1 MGLLDGTTHQE
12 YYQGNDFG
20 NYQFV
25 SLKDIINQFMIVY
38 VGDQKLIKKCSQVD
52 VAFHAQR
59 ALAELSFDTFKSVKA
74 QQIELPPTLIM
85 PLPHDYVNY
94 TKLSTVDSGG
104 IKHPLYPTKH
114 TSNPFEIRQNT
125 GGLRSYQFLA
135 GDEAIVNNDFSAVGA
150 DQGGFGGSE
159 AENWNR
165 IAAKLFGSNYG
176 SGVGILD
183 GKVMWSYATLNG
195 FGSGGWGQTSV
206 MYQQLDTTGLNVVD
220 VTADGV
226 TSDITYTTGGG
237 AGTAVGT
244 IRFGLTTQ
252 NPALVGTQSVDADG
266 NPIVIPNL
274 NNHPT
279 YTYATTASY
288 NAGLT
293 FEQSPFF
300 SPDFF
305 DIGYIEWTGTE
316 SSTKTIENLNIQN
329 YNTIY
334 IVALSFVEVTTP
346 LSGGFVLKPA
356 SLTQSTSGGTITG
369 TGNIN
374 SLDNLSITNSYA
386 STSLSRAR
394 NSNKSST
401 WNNYKSITPSENN
414 NDDYEDDVYW
424 PYEGERYGLEPSHA
438 QVNGSFYI
446 DQLLGNIH
454 FSSNISGKTVILDYI
469 SDSLGTNEE
478 MQVHK
483 FAEEAMYRWI
493 LHAIASSYMYTQQVV
508 PRLKKEKFA
517 AIRQAKLRL
526 SNLKLEELTQILRG
540 KSKQIKH

>member
-1 MGLLDGTTHQE
+1 MGLLDGQTHQE

-38 VGDQKLIKKCSQVD
+38 VGDQKIIKKCSQID
-52 VAFHAQR
+52 VGFHAQR

-74 QQIELPPTLIM
+74 QQIEVAPTLIM

-94 TKLSTVDSGG
+94 TKLSSVDSSG

-114 TSNPFEIRQNT
+114 TSNPFEIKQNS

-135 GDEAIVNNDFSAVGA
+135 GDEAIVNNDFSNVGD

-165 IAAKLFGSNYG
+165 ISDKIFGSNFG
-176 SGVGILD
+176 SGVGVLD
-183 GKVMWSYATLNG
+183 GKVMWSYSTHNG
-195 FGSGGWGQTSV
+195 FGGNNWGKTGV
-206 MYQQLDTTGLNVVD
+206 LYQQLDTTGLNVVD
-220 VTADGV
+220 VSADGV
-226 TSDITYTTGGG
+226 TSDITYANTSANTNT
-237 AGTAVGT
+237 GTATGT
-244 IRFGLTTQ
+244 VRFGLTTQ
-252 NPALVGTQSVDADG
+252 NPALIT
-266 NPIVIPNL
+266 NL

-279 YTYATTASY
+279 YTYPANHAY
-288 NAGLT
+288 NPGET
-293 FEQSPFF
+293 YEQSPFF
-300 SPDFF
+300 TPDFF
-305 DIGYIEWTGTE
+305 DIGYLEWTGNDT
-316 SSTKTIENLNIQN
+316 STKTIENINIQD
-329 YNTIY
+329 YDTIY
-334 IVALSFVEVTTP
+334 IVALSFVEATTG
-346 LSGGFVLKPA
+346 LENSFVLKPS
-356 SLTQSTSGGTITG
+356 SLTASTVGSITG

-401 WNNYKSITPSENN
+401 WNNYKSLTPSENN
-414 NDDYEDDVYW
+414 NDDYEDNVYW
-424 PYEGERYGLEPSHA
+424 PYEGERYGLDPSHA

-446 DQLLGNIH
+446 DETLGNIH

-478 MQVHK
+478 MKVHK
-483 FAEEAMYRWI
+483 FAEEAMYRYI
-493 LHAIASSYMYTQQVV
+493 LHAIAAGQMMTQQIV

-526 SNLKLEELTQILRG
+526 SNIKLEELTQILRG

>member
-25 SLKDIINQFMIVY
+25 SLRDIINQFMIVY

-74 QQIELPPTLIM
+74 QQVEVAPALIM

-94 TKLSTVDSGG
+94 TKLSTVDSSG
-104 IKHPLYPTKH
+104 IKHPIYPTKH

-165 IAAKLFGSNYG
+165 ISDKLFGSNFG
-176 SGVGILD
+176 SGVGVLD
-183 GKVMWSYATLNG
+183 EKLMWSYSTHNG
-195 FGSGGWGQTSV
+195 FGGNNWGKTSV
-206 MYQQLDTTGLNVVD
+206 MYQQLDTTGLNVVEL
-220 VTADGV
+220 TADGV
-226 TSDITYTTGGG
+226 TGDITYTVGGT
-237 AGTAVGT
+237 AGTAVST

-252 NPALVGTQSVDADG
+252 NPALIT
-266 NPIVIPNL
+266 NL

-279 YTYATTASY
+279 YTYSTTASY

-300 SPDFF
+300 TPDFF
-305 DIGYIEWTGTE
+305 DIGYVEWTGTE
-316 SSTKTIENLNIQN
+316 SSTKTIENLNIQS
-329 YNTIY
+329 YDTIY
-334 IVALSFVEVTTP
+334 LVALSFVEVTTG
-346 LSGGFVLKPA
+346 LTNGFVLKPA
-356 SLTQSTSGGTITG
+356 GLTQSSSSLGVITG
-369 TGNIN
+369 AGNIN
-374 SLDNLSITNSYA
+374 SLDNLSVTNSYA

-394 NSNKSST
+394 NSKKSST
-401 WNNYKSITPSENN
+401 WNNYKSLTPSENN

-446 DQLLGNIH
+446 DQVLGNIH